1 MGGGAFHVGSDT
13 TGDVCGLFFANVFD
27 TLRRDT
33 DYEAAGRV
41 LLSLWDEGAGGHY
54 GAIPYLRPVQDG
66 GAHAYE
72 AALPYLAA
80 VHDRVVAHDALV
92 ADDGRVAR
100 VGVQDAAVQDVGAG
114 LVSAANGQVLSLL
127 TPQEDTKSE
136 RRKRLSTLGR

>member
-54 GAIPYLRPVQDG
+54 GAPPISQPCTI
-66 GAHAYE
+66 
-72 AALPYLAA
+72 ALWPTTHSSPTMAW
-80 VHDRVVAHDALV
+80 
-92 ADDGRVAR
+92 
-100 VGVQDAAVQDVGAG
+100 
-114 LVSAANGQVLSLL
+114 
-127 TPQEDTKSE
+127 
-136 RRKRLSTLGR
+136 